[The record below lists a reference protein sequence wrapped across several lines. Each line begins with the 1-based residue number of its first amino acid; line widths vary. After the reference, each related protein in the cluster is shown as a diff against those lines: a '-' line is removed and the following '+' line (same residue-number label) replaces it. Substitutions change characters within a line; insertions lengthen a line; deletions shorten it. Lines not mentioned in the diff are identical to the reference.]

1 MTVLDYVSDLFKR
14 RLDREECLVVYDPAE
29 RYRPAVEDLDESN
42 RTIIYGKE
50 GTIEGREAAMETWI
64 EMGEKRPGSHQLLI
78 YLTTEKPVSDE
89 EKMKDPYAPFCVRED
104 KYVCFPF
111 RDGETYEELCV
122 QAKENHEEQIRAL
135 FEEDEEP
142 DLATVEAV
150 GGGASWPR
158 LRTVLDVE
166 SDREIVRSLLCPSDK
181 QHKKLENYQT
191 WWSEYETFASR
202 VLGFEP
208 AETSGSLDA
217 MQNELARYV
226 LFSEF
231 VFDLPDEEAL
241 PESLADVPRAD
252 PSKKKLIYAVCK
264 SLRTSKRHEERYKDL
279 ARTVVQDL
287 SLEQQTEGIT
297 DFGKLDTFPFEERAF
312 LNAFVEALQDDDR
325 EEARSILE
333 DRESSIWAYS
343 EERGS
348 DWVLARRLLN
358 LLEAIEKQE
367 RTLDDVGDTLAD
379 LVDYYVSDGRR
390 VDTLHRTLEQTVQE
404 KYWQTGILDELVQDV
419 RRKYRAF
426 ADQLQRMFIDRVDAE
441 GWPPTKIRRQ
451 TQVFDKTIAPSLAE
465 HGRRVAF
472 VMVDAFR
479 YELAAAFADRLSN
492 EVEAKI
498 EAAAATVP
506 TTTRVGMSALLPGA
520 EGDHYLGVK
529 DEKIVPKLDGEEIIG
544 PDDRLSHL
552 QKTYGDRCAMAD
564 LDALLRGDEEAIDDT
579 VQLLLVKTREID
591 TAGESMNDGI
601 ERHID
606 TAQEKYLRAVSA
618 LGKFGF
624 EEIHFVTDHGFLL
637 LSEQE
642 PGDRVEK
649 PTGNWAVKKERSL
662 LGTGSESTSSLV
674 SRTEE
679 LGIDGD
685 FDHMAVPRML
695 GAFRMGSKYMHSGM
709 SLQECVL
716 PVLSV
721 KTATGEQADEQTI
734 DVRLSYRGK
743 REGWVTTRRPMIE
756 IEAAKQNMFGEEAIE
771 FRLEARSDGQV
782 VGHAAQDTHVD
793 PSTSLVEIEFGDSVQ
808 ESVKV
813 PLSMKDNFEGE
824 FEIVAVNPITQIR
837 FDAITL
843 KTDYLE

>member
-42 RTIIYGKE
+42 RTIIYGEE
-50 GTIEGREAAMETWI
+50 GTIEGREAAMATWTD
-64 EMGEKRPGSHQLLI
+64 MGEKNPGGHELLI
-78 YLTTEKPVSDE
+78 YLTTEKPSDDE
-89 EKMKDPYAPFCVRED
+89 AKMRDPYSPFIIGGGV
-104 KYVCFPF
+104 FPS
-111 RDGETYEELCV
+111 RADADSYEELCV
-122 QAKENHEEQIRAL
+122 RAKENHEEQIRAL

-181 QHKKLENYQT
+181 QRRKLEQDQT

-208 AETSGSLDA
+208 TAGSESLDE
-217 MQNELARYV
+217 MQDELARYV

-231 VFDLPDEEAL
+231 VFDLPDEEPF

-252 PSKKKLIYAVCK
+252 SSKKKLIYAVCG

-312 LNAFVEALQDDDR
+312 LNAFVGALQDDDR

-343 EERGS
+343 EEQGS

-367 RTLDDVGDTLAD
+367 GTLDDVGDTLAD
-379 LVDYYVSDGRR
+379 LVEYYVSDGRR

-451 TQVFDKTIAPSLAE
+451 TQVFDETIAPSLTE

-529 DEKIVPKLDGEEIIG
+529 DGKIVPKLDGEEIIG

-606 TAQEKYLRAVSA
+606 TAQEKYLRAASA

-642 PGDRVEK
+642 PGDGVEK
-649 PTGNWAVKKERSL
+649 PAGNWAVKKERSL
-662 LGTGSESTSSLV
+662 LGTGSKSTSTLV
-674 SRTEE
+674 SRIEE

-721 KTATGEQADEQTI
+721 KTATGEQEDEQTI

-813 PLSMKDNFEGE
+813 PLSMKDDFEGE